1 MEPVTSQYET
11 NQNGIETVDFEDD
24 AQVDRAMRRAVAE
37 ALKEHKRK
45 GHSVVIWRDGKV
57 VRVPPEEIIVP
68 DVE

>member
-1 MEPVTSQYET
+1 MEPTTVQYET
-11 NQNGIETVDFEDD
+11 NQNGLEPVDFEDD

-37 ALKEHKRK
+37 ALREHKRK

-57 VRVPPEEIIVP
+57 VILPPEEIVVP